1 MISDVLRNIRARIP
15 FENSLLI
22 GFGVMAAAF
31 FAFWSIA
38 EEILEGEGHEFD
50 QAILMALRTPGDASD
65 PIGPDWLQY
74 AVGDLT
80 ALGGYTVL
88 TLLIIASAT
97 YLLTFGRWRHALI
110 VIGASVSGAV
120 LMHFLKLGFAR
131 PRPELVDHLTHAMS
145 FSFPSGHATVSAVVY
160 LTGGLL
166 MAEAHKQK
174 RMRLL
179 IISFAVIVTMLIGIS
194 RVYLG
199 VHWPSDVIAGWALGT
214 GWALLWWIIMHQI
227 LHTKHTHDEEAPI

>member
-1 MISDVLRNIRARIP
+1 MISDTFQQIRARIP
-15 FENSLLI
+15 FENSLII
-22 GFGVMAAAF
+22 GFGLMAAAF

-38 EEILEGEGHEFD
+38 EEILEGEGHSFD
-50 QAILMALRTPGDASD
+50 EAMLMALRTPGNPSD

-74 AVGDLT
+74 AVGDIT

-88 TLLIIASAT
+88 TLIIIASAA
-97 YLLTFGRWRHALI
+97 YLFTFGRWRHALI

-166 MAEAHKQK
+166 MAEAHSQR
-174 RMRLL
+174 RMRVL
-179 IISFAVIVTMLIGIS
+179 IITCAVIVTMLIGMS

-214 GWALLWWIIMHQI
+214 GWQLLWWIVLHQI
-227 LHTKHTHDEEAPI
+227 LHKSTPQEEEPSI